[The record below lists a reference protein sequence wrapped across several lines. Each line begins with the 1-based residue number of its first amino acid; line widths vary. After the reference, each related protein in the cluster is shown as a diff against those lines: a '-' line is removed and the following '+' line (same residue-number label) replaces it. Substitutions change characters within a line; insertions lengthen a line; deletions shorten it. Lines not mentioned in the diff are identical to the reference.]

1 MQMTHGLTLLQLMF
15 HLFLN
20 SFIVACHIEYM
31 YPFNAM
37 TVVVCE

>member
-31 YPFNAM
+31 YPIQRDNRCRM
-37 TVVVCE
+37 